1 MSKCQCPECRSPYE
15 QTKITVKD
23 GLGIAAAALIA
34 MAAVVVF
41 L

>member
-1 MSKCQCPECRSPYE
+1 MAPCKCPECRSPYE
-15 QTKITVKD
+15 QTKITVAD
-23 GLGIAAAALIA
+23 GLGIAAATLIA

>member
-1 MSKCQCPECRSPYE
+1 MPNCQCPECRGPSQRE
-15 QTKITVKD
+15 RITVKD
-23 GLGIAAAALIA
+23 GLGIAAATLIA